1 MCQLRYRSALLEV
14 SSLPRILFGL
24 LEPRKNTLGDAVS
37 IVFEK
42 IVDIWVMSSQR
53 LILHSNFPV
62 NTEAKGNRL
71 QLFRI
76 ESLRVRLK
84 VK

>member
-1 MCQLRYRSALLEV
+1 M
-14 SSLPRILFGL
+14 GL
-24 LEPRKNTLGDAVS
+24 LEPKKNTLGDVIS

-53 LILHSNFPV
+53 VIPHSNFPV